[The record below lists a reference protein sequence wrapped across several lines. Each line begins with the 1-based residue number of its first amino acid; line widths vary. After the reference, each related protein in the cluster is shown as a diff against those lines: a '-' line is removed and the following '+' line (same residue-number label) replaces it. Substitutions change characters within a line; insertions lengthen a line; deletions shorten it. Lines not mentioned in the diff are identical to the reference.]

1 MRFIGNHHALHFGGH
16 TFINDVTLI
25 NTVIREMINAG
36 KPAAFQE
43 EVTDIITQAVHK
55 VEQELRDELRQ
66 KHYHQDLQVQDAAA
80 AAAAK

>member
-16 TFINDVTLI
+16 TFINDVTLV

-36 KPAAFQE
+36 KPSAFQE
-43 EVTDIITQAVHK
+43 EVTAMITQAVHK

-66 KHYHQDLQVQDAAA
+66 KHYHQDLKVQET